1 MLKLGMPTLI
11 ETETLDQ
18 CAALCARL
26 GLDFVELNM
35 NLPQYQ
41 PGAIDT
47 GRFKALADRYGIF
60 YTIHLDENLNVSDFN
75 PYIAEGYR
83 RTVTE
88 TIRLAKDL
96 GVGVL
101 NMHLSRGVHF
111 TMPEGKVYLF
121 AAYRDRYLQ
130 AMADFRDRCEEAV
143 GGSGITIC
151 VENCDGFTDCQKEA
165 LDILLGSAVFG
176 LTFDIGHDH
185 CCGGRDEGYIL
196 AHSDRLRHFHIH
208 DARDGKAHLPLGE
221 GRIDLPRYLAMAR
234 ALHCGAVLETKT
246 VAGLEQSVRWINSHL

>member
-1 MLKLGMPTLI
+1 MLKLGMPTLL
-11 ETETLDQ
+11 ETKTLDQ

-41 PGAIDT
+41 PGAIDA

-88 TIRLAKDL
+88 TIRLAKVL
-96 GVGVL
+96 GVPVL

-121 AAYRDRYLQ
+121 AAYRDQYLRT
-130 AMADFRDRCEEAV
+130 MADFRDQCERAV
-143 GGSGITIC
+143 GSSGLTIC
-151 VENCDGFTDCQKEA
+151 VENCDGFTDFQKEA
-165 LDILLGSAVFG
+165 LGILLGSAVFG

-185 CCGGRDEGYIL
+185 CCGGMDEGYIL
-196 AHSDRLRHFHIH
+196 AHRDRLRHFHIH
-208 DARDGKAHLPLGE
+208 DALGGKAHLPLGAGE
-221 GRIDLPRYLAMAR
+221 IDLPRYLAMAQAQNCR
-234 ALHCGAVLETKT
+234 AVLETKT
-246 VAGLEQSVRWINSHL
+246 VEGLAQSVRWIKSRL